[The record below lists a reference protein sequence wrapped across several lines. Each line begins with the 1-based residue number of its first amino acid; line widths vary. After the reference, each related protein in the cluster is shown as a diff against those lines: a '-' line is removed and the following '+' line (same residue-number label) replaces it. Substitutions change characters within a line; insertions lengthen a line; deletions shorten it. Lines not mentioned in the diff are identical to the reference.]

1 MTAVQRLIAT
11 PQTLLILWYGL
22 MSLLLFL
29 AMGDDKRRAQA
40 GRRRTP
46 EARLFLLAALG
57 GALGGWLGMR
67 AFRHKTRHWTFVLGF
82 PLLSLL
88 QLGFLIYLI
97 IR

>member
-1 MTAVQRLIAT
+1 MTTIQHLIER
-11 PQTLLILWYGL
+11 PQTLLILWYALTG
-22 MSLLLFL
+22 LLLFL
-29 AMGDDKRRAQA
+29 TMGSDKRRAQT

-57 GALGGWLGMR
+57 GALGGWLGMQV
-67 AFRHKTRHWTFVLGF
+67 FRHKTRHWTFVIGF

-97 IR
+97 VR